1 MARIAPAA
9 VASVCLALLGVSNGF
24 VPTPSLP
31 PAVPVTT
38 SSSLWSTAAAANDDV
53 DVADDAPSSA
63 SSKANLDHEHST
75 APTYDAKT
83 TTSLAAYQSLYAE
96 SIKNPNKFWSDRAKE
111 LITWYKPF
119 NPHAAMSGGLDHG
132 DVRFFAGGKL
142 NVAYNAIDRHVDAGR
157 GDDVAIVWEGDEPT
171 DTKQFTFAALQR
183 KVSQIANALKSQGVE
198 KGDVVTIYMPMI
210 PELPMTMLACAR
222 LGAVHSVVFAGFSS
236 LALAQRVSAAKSKFV
251 VTADIG
257 LRGTK
262 RIPLKDIVDDSM
274 TKLDCDE
281 IVQKVMVYERFHDA
295 ESEEAPFEMKDRDV
309 RMDPLVARQ
318 RPYSVPVV
326 MDAEDEL
333 FILYT
338 SGSTGQPKGLVHTS
352 GGYALYSAFTTKT
365 TFDLKRGDLFA
376 CVAGKCRVI
385 NVMLCMFKISKECA
399 SRSFDSVAK
408 SKQSYPTTIRVLIAD
423 MSVMPRA
430 LG

>member
-9 VASVCLALLGVSNGF
+9 VLALLGVSNGF
-24 VPTPSLP
+24 VPAPSFS
-31 PAVPVTT
+31 PAVPVTA
-38 SSSLWSTAAAANDDV
+38 SSRWSAPAANDDV
-53 DVADDAPSSA
+53 DVADDVTPP
-63 SSKANLDHEHST
+63 SKAKNLDHEHSA

-83 TTSLAAYQSLYAE
+83 TTSFSAYQSLHAE
-96 SIKNPNKFWSDRAKE
+96 SIKNPQKFWSEKAKE
-111 LITWYKPF
+111 LLTWYKPF

-171 DTKQFTFAALQR
+171 DTKTFTFADLQR

-236 LALAQRVSAAKSKFV
+236 LALAQRVSAAQSKFV

-281 IVQKVMVYERFHDA
+281 VVQKVMVYERFHDA
-295 ESEEAPFEMKDRDV
+295 ESEEAPYEMKDRDV

-326 MDAEDEL
+326 VDAEDEL

-376 CVAGKCRVI
+376 CVAGK
-385 NVMLCMFKISKECA
+385 LLLHF
-399 SRSFDSVAK
+399 
-408 SKQSYPTTIRVLIAD
+408 
-423 MSVMPRA
+423 
-430 LG
+430 

>member
-24 VPTPSLP
+24 VPTPSLS
-31 PAVPVTT
+31 PAVPLTT
-38 SSSLWSTAAAANDDV
+38 SSLRSTAAAANDDV
-53 DVADDAPSSA
+53 DDALSSA
-63 SSKANLDHEHST
+63 SSSKAKANLDHEHSA
-75 APTYDAKT
+75 APTYHAKT
-83 TTSLAAYQSLYAE
+83 TTSLAAYQSLHAE

-111 LITWYKPF
+111 LLTWYKPF

-157 GDDVAIVWEGDEPT
+157 GDDVAMVWEGDEPT
-171 DTKQFTFAALQR
+171 DTKQITYAELQR

-210 PELPMTMLACAR
+210 AELPMTMLACAR

-281 IVQKVMVYERFHDA
+281 VVQKVMVYERFHDA
-295 ESEEAPFEMKDRDV
+295 ESEEAPYEMRDRDV

-338 SGSTGQPKGLVHTS
+338 SGSTEQPKGLVHTS

-385 NVMLCMFKISKECA
+385 IVMLCMYQISKECA
-399 SRSFDSVAK
+399 SRSRHCCK
-408 SKQSYPTTIRVLIAD
+408 NKQSNLTT
-423 MSVMPRA
+423 VMPMTISFIE
-430 LG
+430 